1 MYYIVGWMDGVG
13 PLFYNSGL
21 CIILE
26 DGWMVMGRCFIIVI
40 YVLYCRID
48 GW

>member
-1 MYYIVGWMDGVG
+1 MVIGS
-13 PLFYNSGL
+13 LFYNSGL

-26 DGWMVMGRCFIIVI
+26 DGWMVIGCFIIVI
-40 YVLYCRID
+40 YVLYWGID

>member
-1 MYYIVGWMDGVG
+1 MDGDW
-13 PLFYNSGL
+13 LFYNSGL

-26 DGWMVMGRCFIIVI
+26 DGWMVIGRFIIVV
-40 YVLYCRID
+40 YVLYWRID